1 MSGSGKAEDPP
12 RPGWWPPECR
22 SRALSGRAWAW
33 PAAARVTART
43 RVALASQGAAGLR
56 SAHLVAVRARFKF
69 RKASGA
75 HRVPDARLHPQP
87 PQPEPDS
94 MLGPRRGGRTLRS
107 TDTGPPGPAAP
118 PLGTADPGRPSTYPQ
133 NQLLGGRGHE
143 HAVTPRRAPR
153 AHVLL
158 ALAGV
163 LAVRVAE
170 DETQAVS
177 AGRSGPTLAPA
188 GDGRGHPRRGYVY
201 RSFRDIKSSPRL
213 L

>member
-1 MSGSGKAEDPP
+1 M
-12 RPGWWPPECR
+12 R
-22 SRALSGRAWAW
+22 
-33 PAAARVTART
+33 
-43 RVALASQGAAGLR
+43 
-56 SAHLVAVRARFKF
+56 
-69 RKASGA
+69 
-75 HRVPDARLHPQP
+75 
-87 PQPEPDS
+87 
-94 MLGPRRGGRTLRS
+94 GPRRGGCTLRS

-177 AGRSGPTLAPA
+177 AGRSGPTLDPLGTA
-188 GDGRGHPRRGYVY
+188 GATQGEAMCTEVSR
-201 RSFRDIKSSPRL
+201 I
-213 L
+213 